1 MATAAPPDRTRNAVR
16 SARSATPGGGS
27 SRDRRSVLG
36 LICLFVVLGLGPL
49 GLLTYFAVH
58 LSDEAVVHDVNTR
71 VRTTAAVSA
80 LLVQQEM
87 QGLAELTA
95 SYAGRYR
102 LFHALGN
109 GDPAHFDTSMIDLQL
124 QSLVGA
130 KPGIAVASVAD
141 TRCAIAEAVPANP
154 ALIGVSFSY
163 RDWCHGVRRTG
174 GPYVSSAYRTAFA
187 GHPLVVAVAT
197 MVRRGGMANGRPLGI
212 LFVVYRLTAIE
223 RFAAELG
230 RAEAIHLLITDQQGT
245 VLAGGTGPAAP
256 GTGLVSAAADPR
268 VRAALA
274 GRSGQVRSHT
284 TYGDTLSAYS
294 PVPKIGWT
302 VTAQAPASVALAGV
316 RRLRSTVLIVAGLLG
331 LVLLVGLLLT
341 ARMLVLRRRATRT
354 LTEREAST
362 RSILDAGTDAFVSVS
377 ADGAITA
384 WSRQAEDIFGWAEAD
399 VLGRQLSETIL
410 VETGRTAFDEG
421 VAGFLARG
429 DESVVN
435 QRVEVVALHREGHEL
450 PVELAIWPVRSHGE
464 WSFSAFVRDITERR
478 QAESEL
484 AAARDQAL
492 ENSRLK
498 SEFLA
503 NMSHEIRTPLNG
515 VLGMTSLLLDTELR
529 GEQREFA
536 ETVRASGE
544 ALLVLLN
551 DILDFSKIE
560 AGHLDLESI
569 DFDLRGL
576 LEDVVSLLSLPA
588 HHKGLELACS
598 LPVEMPATIR
608 GDPGRLRQIIT
619 NLVGNAVKF
628 TASGEVLLE
637 LSIEGEDDAG
647 GILRFEVVDTGIGI
661 AAADQE
667 AMFDS
672 FSQVDASTTRRF
684 GGTGLGLAISRQLV
698 ELMGGEIGV
707 RSEPGQGS
715 TFWFTIPLQRGQA
728 IEADV
733 PRDGLAGMRALVVDD
748 NATNRAILTRFL
760 HAWGVRSQAV
770 DGAVEAQRALAAS
783 VSDRDPFD
791 VVLLDLNMPEVD
803 GFELARLIAADATL
817 ASLQMVLLTSSGLG
831 GEAQQSREA
840 GIAACLTKPV
850 RQSLLYECLVTV
862 TGRSAPAAAPAAGAP
877 ADPRPATPDPAGHV
891 LLAEDNAVNQRVA
904 LGMLRSLGFRVDVVS
919 DGAEAVRAATETAYQ
934 AILMDCQMPVLDG
947 YAATAEIRRR
957 QQGSPY
963 TPIIAVTAS
972 AMKSDRQRCL
982 DAGMDDYITKPL
994 SMEAVAGVMAR
1005 WATGPPHSDR
1015 LVEATRS
1022 VPEPA
1027 ADAAA
1032 DAGPPAL
1039 DPKIVERLER
1049 LGSDTGEDLLGQL
1062 TDLFLADAEL
1072 QLVALHEGLA
1082 THDAAAVSRCAHT
1095 LGGASANLG
1104 ATELAGLC
1112 SHLES
1117 ESAAGS
1123 LDDGEA
1129 QLRGLESELERVRSA
1144 LRSRVGIG

>member
-1 MATAAPPDRTRNAVR
+1 MATAAPPDRTRNAVG
-16 SARSATPGGGS
+16 SASPATASAGS
-27 SRDRRSVLG
+27 SRDRLSVRG
-36 LICLFVVLGLGPL
+36 LICVFVVLGLGPL
-49 GLLTYFAVH
+49 GLLTYCSVH
-58 LSDEAVVHDVNTR
+58 LSGKAVVHEVNAR
-71 VRTTAAVSA
+71 VRTTAGVSA

-87 QGLAELTA
+87 QGVAELTT

-102 LFHALGN
+102 LFHALADG
-109 GDPAHFDTSMIDLQL
+109 ARSQFDASMIDRQL
-124 QSLVGA
+124 QGLA
-130 KPGIAVASVAD
+130 QARPGIAVASVAD
-141 TRCAIAEAVPANP
+141 TRCRIAEAEPANP
-154 ALIGVSFSY
+154 ALIGKSFSY
-163 RDWCHGVRRTG
+163 RDWCRGVTATG

-197 MVRRGGMANGRPLGI
+197 MVRSGGLADGRPLGI
-212 LFVVYRLTAIE
+212 LFVVYRLATIQ
-223 RFAAELG
+223 RFAGEL
-230 RAEAIHLLITDQQGT
+230 AQAQAIHLLITDQRGT
-245 VLAGGTGPAAP
+245 MLAGDTGKTAVS
-256 GTGLVSAAADPR
+256 LVSVAADNR

-274 GRSGQVRSHT
+274 GRSGQLRSHT

-331 LVLLVGLLLT
+331 LVLLGGLLLT

-362 RSILDAGTDAFVSVS
+362 RSILDAGTDAFVSVD
-377 ADGAITA
+377 ADGAIST
-384 WSRQAEDIFGWAEAD
+384 WSRQAEEIFGWTEAD
-399 VLGRQLSETIL
+399 VLGRKLSETIL
-410 VETGRTAFDEG
+410 VANRRTAFDEG
-421 VAGFLARG
+421 LAGFLATG

-450 PVELAIWPVRSHGE
+450 PVELAIWPVRSHDE
-464 WSFSAFVRDITERR
+464 WSFSAFVRDITERK

-515 VLGMTSLLLDTELR
+515 VLGMTSLLLDTKLH

-569 DFDLRGL
+569 DFDLRAL
-576 LEDVVSLLSLPA
+576 LEDVVGLLSLPA

-619 NLVGNAVKF
+619 NLIGNAVKF
-628 TASGEVLLE
+628 TASGEVLLD
-637 LSIEGEDDAG
+637 LSIEREDGADP
-647 GILRFEVVDTGIGI
+647 ILHFEVVDTGIGI

-707 RSEPGQGS
+707 HSELGQGS

-728 IEADV
+728 IGADV
-733 PRDGLAGMRALVVDD
+733 PRDGLAGLRALVVDD

-770 DGAVEAQRALAAS
+770 DGAAEAQLALAAS
-783 VSDRDPFD
+783 VSDGDPFD
-791 VVLLDLNMPEVD
+791 VVLLDLNMPDVD
-803 GFELARLIAADATL
+803 GFELARRIAADATL
-817 ASLQMVLLTSSGLG
+817 APLQMVLLTSSGLG
-831 GEAQQSREA
+831 GEAQQAREA
-840 GIAACLTKPV
+840 GIGACLTKPV
-850 RQSLLYECLVTV
+850 RQSHLYDCLVTV
-862 TGRSAPAAAPAAGAP
+862 TGRSGPAAPPPPAALAGSRS
-877 ADPRPATPDPAGHV
+877 ADSAAAGHV

-919 DGAEAVRAATETAYQ
+919 DGAQAVRAATETTYQ

-947 YAATAEIRRR
+947 YEATAEIRRL
-957 QQGSPY
+957 QEGSPH

-994 SMEAVAGVMAR
+994 SVEAVAGVLAR
-1005 WATGPPHSDR
+1005 WAPDPSNPNLLGDPARP
-1015 LVEATRS
+1015 
-1022 VPEPA
+1022 VPDPA
-1027 ADAAA
+1027 ADGAANG
-1032 DAGPPAL
+1032 DIPAL
-1039 DPKIVERLER
+1039 DAEIVERLER
-1049 LGSDTGEDLLGQL
+1049 LGSDVGEDLMGQL
-1062 TDLFLADAEL
+1062 TTLFLADAEL
-1072 QLVALHEGLA
+1072 RIVALREGLA
-1082 THDAAAVSRCAHT
+1082 ARQAAAVSRCAHT
-1095 LGGASANLG
+1095 LSGASANLG
-1104 ATELAGLC
+1104 ASVLAGLC
-1112 SHLES
+1112 STLEAD
-1117 ESAAGS
+1117 SAAGN
-1123 LDDGEA
+1123 LDDGVA
-1129 QLRGLESELERVRSA
+1129 QLQGLESELERVRSA
-1144 LRSRVGIG
+1144 LDSRVAIG